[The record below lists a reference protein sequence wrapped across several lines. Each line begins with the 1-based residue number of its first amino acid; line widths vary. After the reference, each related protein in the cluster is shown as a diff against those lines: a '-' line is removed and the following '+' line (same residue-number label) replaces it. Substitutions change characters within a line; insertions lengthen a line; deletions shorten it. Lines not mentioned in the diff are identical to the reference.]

1 MPLQC
6 ESKEEGIAAVPHSAA
21 AKMRSYVAGTE
32 AFREKIRRLG
42 ELVVG
47 LDAMP
52 GDESAAARELVQLL
66 LDVHGTALQRMMEIV
81 FDSGPA
87 GEAIILKTGEDP
99 TVRHLLLLHSLHPED
114 VDSRVM
120 KAIDAARPKLRKL
133 NSEVELVSL
142 SEGVVQVK
150 ISTSGHVCGSTAGT
164 AKTLVEECIYD
175 QAPDVETLQFI
186 EPDEVPSTGFVSI
199 EKLLTNSTLTS
210 PAAEHGVEVCGAD

>member
-1 MPLQC
+1 
-6 ESKEEGIAAVPHSAA
+6 
-21 AKMRSYVAGTE
+21 MRSYVAGTE

-42 ELVVG
+42 ELVAG
-47 LDAMP
+47 LDSLP
-52 GDESAAARELVQLL
+52 GDKNAAARELVQLL

-99 TVRHLLLLHSLHPED
+99 IVRHLLLLHSLHPEEL
-114 VDSRVM
+114 DSRVM
-120 KAIDAARPKLRKL
+120 KALDAARPKLRKL

-150 ISTSGHVCGSTAGT
+150 VNTSGHTCGSTVGT
-164 AKTLVEECIYD
+164 VKTLLEECIYD
-175 QAPDVETLQFI
+175 QAPDVESLQFI

-199 EKLLTNSTLTS
+199 DKLLKNSVLIS
-210 PAAEHGVEVCGAD
+210 PMAERGVEVCGAD